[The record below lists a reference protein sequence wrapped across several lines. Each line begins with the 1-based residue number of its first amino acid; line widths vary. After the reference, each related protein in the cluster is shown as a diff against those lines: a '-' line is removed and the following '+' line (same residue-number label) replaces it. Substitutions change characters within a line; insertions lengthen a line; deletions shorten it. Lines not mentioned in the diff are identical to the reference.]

1 MLLGSWMGGESKI
14 QVYQLKNSLQIHAVG
29 GEGSGR
35 ERVRGYISDVHLR
48 PRLEGQELQ
57 EVGSSW
63 QCKLTTTITE
73 ALISCWNLN
82 ILSALKIT

>member
-35 ERVRGYISDVHLR
+35 ERVRGYISDVRLR
-48 PRLEGQELQ
+48 PRL
-57 EVGSSW
+57 
-63 QCKLTTTITE
+63 
-73 ALISCWNLN
+73 
-82 ILSALKIT
+82 